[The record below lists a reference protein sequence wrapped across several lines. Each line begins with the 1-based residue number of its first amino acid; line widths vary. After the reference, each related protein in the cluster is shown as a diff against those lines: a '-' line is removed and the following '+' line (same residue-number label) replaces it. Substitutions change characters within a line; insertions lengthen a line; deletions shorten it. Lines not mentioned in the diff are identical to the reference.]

1 MSERNRCACE
11 TTRRLE
17 DPLEPDARITLAL
30 EYLKQ
35 AHDHCFL
42 TIEFKPRDARYQD
55 AQAHHEGVMTQAARN
70 QMICARVS
78 VNSGMTALGET
89 LRDASDPVRVSGLPE
104 PWGTNIP
111 PSFKWLQ
118 RALDELVAS
127 RDAFDQEL
135 ADTRRI

>member
-1 MSERNRCACE
+1 MSERCACQ

-17 DPLEPDARITLAL
+17 DPLEPGERITLAL
-30 EYLKQ
+30 EYLAAIHKRCGVLPNERWLP
-35 AHDHCFL
+35 DEPS
-42 TIEFKPRDARYQD
+42 T
-55 AQAHHEGVMTQAARN
+55 QAHHEGGLKMAAQQ
-70 QMICARVS
+70 QMIYARVS

-89 LRDASDPVRVSGLPE
+89 LRDASDPVRTAGLQQ

-111 PSFKWLQ
+111 PTFKWLQ

-135 ADTRRI
+135 ADTRTI